1 MLTTRIAHQPVSDD
15 FFAALE
21 ERARRIR
28 ATCIQMAADGRQGHL
43 SSALSCTDIL
53 VALFSGWLRLSPETV
68 RDPAR
73 DRFLFSKG
81 HACTAY
87 YALLAELGFIDR
99 ELLPTYAKNDSALLN
114 HPCRHALPA
123 LEISSGSLGHGLG
136 IATGM
141 LYGLGLDGGRARA
154 VVLMSDGECNEGS
167 VWEAAM
173 FAAAQRLDRL
183 VAIVDNNGLQ
193 AVGRSDAIMGHMPL
207 DEKFRAFGWAAECVD
222 GNDIRALVAALD
234 RLPFA
239 KGKPSAIIAK
249 TTGGHGVSFMADR
262 VLWHYRVPSPE
273 EVEAAHRELGARPI
287 YRRGP

>member
-1 MLTTRIAHQPVSDD
+1 MLSTTVAHRPSPESI
-15 FFAALE
+15 FAALE
-21 ERARRIR
+21 QRARRIR

-53 VALFSGWLRLSPETV
+53 VALHSGWLKLSPASIK
-68 RDPAR
+68 DPAR

-87 YALLAELGFIDR
+87 YALLAELGFIER
-99 ELLPTYAKNDSALLN
+99 QLLASYAKNDSVLIN

-136 IATGM
+136 MATGM
-141 LYGLGLDGGRARA
+141 LYGLRLKGIAARG

-173 FAAAQRLDRL
+173 FAAAQQLDRL
-183 VAIVDNNGLQ
+183 VAIVDYNGLQ
-193 AVGRSDAIMGHMPL
+193 AVGRSDVIMGHMPL
-207 DEKFRAFGWAAECVD
+207 EEKFRAFGWAAETVD
-222 GNDIRALVAALD
+222 GHDLRGLVATLD

-239 KGKPSAIIAK
+239 AGKPSAIIAR
-249 TTGGHGVSFMADR
+249 TRGGQGVSFMTDR
-262 VLWHYRVPSPE
+262 TLWHYRVPSSE
-273 EVEAAHRELGARPI
+273 EVEAALGELGVRPI
-287 YRRGP
+287 HRSHP